1 MPKKENIHHGTL
13 LNSSF
18 YFSIFFTT
26 FCCKKSREI
35 KLEYKKYVK
44 QFNNILGSEFAC
56 LGKLLSK
63 SRYWNASWWLKN
75 TELQGYIQWGQKCV
89 K

>member
-1 MPKKENIHHGTL
+1 MPKKENIHHSDTL
-13 LNSSF
+13 EFFLLFLNFF
-18 YFSIFFTT
+18 YT
-26 FCCKKSREI
+26 FCLKKSREI